1 MFSLKSYFSI
11 PVFVLA
17 ISILLNIPA
26 EVTNAQTVI
35 RIGVFDSRAVA
46 VAYYNSDFSNN
57 YRQIF
62 QSLATQMQEAKSKD
76 DKEAIAKIEREATL
90 RQAILHEQGFG
101 TGSVINITET
111 VKDSLIKLAN
121 EENLSAIVSKWEI
134 SFSNNNVE
142 LIDITEKIVH
152 FFDPND
158 QMKDMVKEIMQTEVV
173 KDAYLIED

>member
-1 MFSLKSYFSI
+1 MFSLKSYYSI
-11 PVFVLA
+11 PIFVLV
-17 ISILLNIPA
+17 ISILLIIPA

-46 VAYYNSDFSNN
+46 VAYYNSDFSNTKE
-57 YRQIF
+57 IF
-62 QSLATQMQEAKSKD
+62 QSIATQMQEAKSKD
-76 DKEAIAKIEREATL
+76 DKQAIAKIEREATL
-90 RQAILHEQGFG
+90 RQAMLHEQGFG

-111 VKDSLIKLAN
+111 VKDKLTQLAN
-121 EENLSAIVSKWEI
+121 DENLSAIVSKWEI
-134 SFSNNNVE
+134 SFNNNNVA